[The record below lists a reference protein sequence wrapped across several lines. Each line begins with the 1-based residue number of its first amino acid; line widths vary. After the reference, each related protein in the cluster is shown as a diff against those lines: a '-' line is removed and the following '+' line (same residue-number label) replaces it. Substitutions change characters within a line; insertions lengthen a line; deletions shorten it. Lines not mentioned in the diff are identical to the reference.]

1 MPVDNPSG
9 DRSRG
14 GPAQRGQRLH
24 FNLFFPFAPDYVW
37 SQQPRA
43 DIYYDFDALT
53 HLVRSAERGLF
64 SAVFFGESLR
74 LREHLGVLTTDAI
87 TGRPDALVLF
97 AHLAART
104 DHIGLVATLN
114 TTYFEP
120 YDLARRI
127 ATLDVLSGGRA
138 GWNIVTT
145 DSAWTGANFRKGGYL
160 PHSERYTHAT
170 EHVDVVQALWDAWP
184 ESTPQSPVQ
193 AVEWFDTHY
202 RITARPEWPR
212 SPQGQPV
219 FFQAGESDE
228 GRDFAARYAEGIF
241 SRYLDFDAALDYATD
256 LGRRL
261 VKAGRPADDL
271 RIFPATSIVLGDTP
285 SDARE
290 RHDWFR
296 GQVWTDRRTRAVVE
310 KVWGRDL
317 SDLDLDGPLP
327 DEPPTIV
334 KQSRSH
340 GVMNSRDRPQHIAQQ
355 WRELSRERGFTVRQ
369 LVRHLAPGAGFVGT
383 PAAVAD
389 RLAEYVHAGAIDGLN
404 LTPTAFPDG
413 LDEIVDR
420 LIPELQDRGIY
431 PTEYAGTTLRE
442 NLGLAPNVVRRTD
455 RDRKFAV

>member
-1 MPVDNPSG
+1 MTSG
-9 DRSRG
+9 HQ
-14 GPAQRGQRLH
+14 QRGHRLH

-37 SQQPRA
+37 SQQPRT

-53 HLVRSAERGLF
+53 AFVRSAERGLF

-74 LREHLGVLTTDAI
+74 LREHLGTLNTDAI

-104 DHIGLVATLN
+104 ERIGLVATVN

-127 ATLDVLSGGRA
+127 ATVDILSGGRA

-160 PHSERYTHAT
+160 PHTDRYTHAA

-184 ESTPQSPVQ
+184 ESAPVTPLD
-193 AVEWFDTHY
+193 AVEWAETYY

-219 FFQAGESDE
+219 FFQAGESDQ
-228 GRDFAARYAEGIF
+228 GRDFGARYAEGIF
-241 SRYLDFDAALDYATD
+241 SRYLEFDAALDFSHD

-261 VKAGRPADDL
+261 VAAGRPADDL
-271 RIFPATSIVLGDTP
+271 RIFPGTSIVLGDTDA
-285 SDARE
+285 DARD
-290 RHDWFR
+290 RHEWFR
-296 GQVWTDRRTRAVVE
+296 DRVWTDRRTRAVIE

-317 SDLDLDGPLP
+317 PDLDLDGPLP
-327 DEPPTIV
+327 NEPPTIV

-340 GVMNSRDRPQHIAQQ
+340 GVMNSRDRPQAIAQK
-355 WRELSRERGFTVRQ
+355 WRELARDRGFTVRE
-369 LVRHLAPGAGFVGT
+369 LVRHLAPSAGFVGT
-383 PAAVAD
+383 PASVAD
-389 RLAEYVHAGAIDGLN
+389 RLTEYVRAGAIDGLN

-413 LDEIVDR
+413 LDEIIDR
-420 LIPELQDRGIY
+420 LIPELQDRGVY
-431 PTEYAGTTLRE
+431 PSEYAGATLRE
-442 NLGLAPNVVRRTD
+442 NLGLSPNVVRREV
-455 RDRKFAV
+455 RDRTLAV